1 VSSVVNQIESNAM
14 KHRLRKAGT
23 TGGHLLVFAAVSLL
37 LGSCASLDKREAES
51 TPAPAPAA
59 VPAPATQPDAGVP
72 EQTTDNSEL
81 VDAINRDGRIIQLG
95 TFVETPPPVTPPEN
109 NVVELNYEQEEL
121 RLVFEELGN
130 ALNLNMVIDP
140 TIDNRVSI
148 RTAPNNPL
156 RYEDIWPL
164 MRTLARNA
172 GVTIEQV
179 GNVYEFTRNASNIPT
194 EIVLP
199 GGLDN
204 ASSSEVLQVTPLTY
218 ISIEAAETVLN
229 PLLQPAGSI
238 IRLGPAN
245 LLGIIGS
252 PEQLERINAL
262 LAVMDDDP
270 FQNQGIQLYQLQNSK
285 ASEVAEEL
293 TSVLQLIEGE
303 QTSYQVLG
311 LDRINAVMVI
321 APATRGFAEVTNWV
335 RILDAASQEQV
346 EQLFVY
352 KVKNLDAVALGETLS
367 SVFGEE
373 DEDEQRQAARDED
386 LSPPGDL
393 INPAVPEAA
402 PFNPPPPVVNVQ
414 QTQTEPTLES
424 SAVSANISVS
434 IVADEDTNSLLIR
447 AAPQEYR
454 QLLTTIS
461 TMDVAPT
468 QVLINAV
475 IGQATLGETNR
486 FGIDW
491 SRVSSNLASG
501 PAEIVSEF
509 LPGLETDERTGA
521 VLPGQGLIF
530 NKTFMDGSAVIDATL
545 RAIATDNDV
554 RLLAR
559 PTILATNNQ
568 EGEIKVGQAVPVNN
582 GTQTSLSGIQSQNI
596 AYRDVGIVLT
606 ITPHIN
612 ADGYINLE
620 IFQSLSSVEAALGV
634 EGNPTFANQEITTTV
649 VVLDQSTITLGG
661 LIQEQDTDN
670 NRGIPVLNKIPGL
683 GALFSYQEYIND
695 RRELFVILHPQIVT
709 GNASGSA
716 AMQEFREKFTAL
728 GEMLEEAGL

>member
-1 VSSVVNQIESNAM
+1 MRGQFRKLVATKSGRLVV
-14 KHRLRKAGT
+14 L
-23 TGGHLLVFAAVSLL
+23 AAVSLL
-37 LGSCASLDKREAES
+37 LGSCAALRDRNAEVA
-51 TPAPAPAA
+51 APTQSPTGAA
-59 VPAPATQPDAGVP
+59 VPAAPATPAPGVP
-72 EQTTDNSEL
+72 ADAAADNSAV

-95 TFVETPPPVTPPEN
+95 SFVETAPPIQAPAN

-121 RLVFEELGN
+121 RRVLEELGN

-148 RTAPNNPL
+148 RTAANNPL

-164 MRTLARNA
+164 MRMLARNA
-172 GVTIEQV
+172 GVTIEQA
-179 GNVYEFTRNASNIPT
+179 GNVYRFTRNASNIPT

-218 ISIEAAETVLN
+218 ISIEAAETILN
-229 PLLQPAGSI
+229 PLLQPAGSV

-252 PEQLERINAL
+252 PEQLQRINAL
-262 LAVMDDDP
+262 LAIMDDDP

-285 ASEVAEEL
+285 AAEVAEEL
-293 TSVLQLIEGE
+293 TSVLQLVEGE
-303 QTSYQVLG
+303 QSSYQVLG
-311 LDRINAVMVI
+311 LERINAVMVL
-321 APATRGFAEVTNWV
+321 APATRGFAEVTNWI

-352 KVKNLDAVALGETLS
+352 KVKNLNAVTLAETLTN
-367 SVFGEE
+367 VFGKE
-373 DEDEQRQAARDED
+373 DEDAQQQPARTQNEVGA
-386 LSPPGDL
+386 PGNL
-393 INPAVPEAA
+393 FSPAVPDAV
-402 PFNPPPPVVNVQ
+402 PFNQPPLIEQ
-414 QTQTEPTLES
+414 AAATQTEPTLES

-434 IVADEDTNSLLIR
+434 IVSDEDTNSLLIR
-447 AAPQEYR
+447 AAPREYR

-461 TMDVAPT
+461 TLDVAPA

-475 IGQATLGETNR
+475 IGQATLTDRNE

-491 SRVSSNLASG
+491 TRVSGNLASG
-501 PAEIVSEF
+501 PARLTSSFIPAIDFVTGTDMPVPQS
-509 LPGLETDERTGA
+509 GL
-521 VLPGQGLIF
+521 VLT
-530 NKTFMDGSAVIDATL
+530 KTFMDGSAVIDATL
-545 RAIATDNDV
+545 RAIAMDNDV

-568 EGEIKVGQAVPVNN
+568 EGEIKVGQEVPVNN
-582 GTQTSLSGIQSQNI
+582 GTTLDQTGNRTANI

-612 ADGYINLE
+612 NDGYINLE
-620 IFQSLSSVEAALGV
+620 IFQSLSSIETTGEGV
-634 EGNPTFANQEITTTV
+634 EGNPTFANQEITTRV

-661 LIQEQDTDN
+661 LIQDQNTDN
-670 NRGIPVLNKIPGL
+670 NSGVPVLSKIPGL
-683 GALFSYQEYIND
+683 GALFSYQQYVND

-709 GNASGSA
+709 ADNAGTA
-716 AMQEFREKFTAL
+716 VMQEFRAKFTTIA
-728 GEMLEEAGL
+728 EMLEDAGL